1 MLALSGGVTSHPA
14 TMGILKIISI
24 GIVIQEL
31 KTSINIVM
39 KEIPLNRKIHHL
51 NVKYDDL
58 FS

>member
-1 MLALSGGVTSHPA
+1 MARR
-14 TMGILKIISI
+14 ILKIIFI